1 MAQQTTADGS
11 LRVYVLKNIEE
22 ILTSAHRDRLWQFA
36 LIFLTALLLSV
47 LIGGGVWY
55 VITTRR
61 QQDKLIQLN
70 KILDQQAN
78 TDMLTGLANRRHF
91 MALGEQELSR
101 TIRYG
106 GELSLLMLDIDYFK
120 NVNDMHG
127 HHVGDLV
134 LQKLGD
140 VCRET
145 LRDIDTVG
153 RIGGE
158 EFAVLLPQTS
168 NEQASEA
175 AERLRA
181 VISSSETLPEQGLP
195 VHFTVSIGVTTL
207 VDKSTN
213 LDRLLSEADKA
224 LYEAKEQ
231 GRNKVCA
238 WKN

>member
-1 MAQQTTADGS
+1 
-11 LRVYVLKNIEE
+11 
-22 ILTSAHRDRLWQFA
+22 
-36 LIFLTALLLSV
+36 
-47 LIGGGVWY
+47 
-55 VITTRR
+55 
-61 QQDKLIQLN
+61 
-70 KILDQQAN
+70 
-78 TDMLTGLANRRHF
+78 

-134 LQKLGD
+134 LQRLGD